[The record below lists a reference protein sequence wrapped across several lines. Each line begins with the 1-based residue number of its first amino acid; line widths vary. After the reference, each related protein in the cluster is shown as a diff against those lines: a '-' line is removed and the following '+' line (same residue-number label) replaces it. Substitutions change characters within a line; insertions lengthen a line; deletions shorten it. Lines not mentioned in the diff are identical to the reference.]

1 MSNDRSMIHD
11 MTQGNIFGPL
21 VRFAIPLMLANLLQT
36 VYSLVDAL
44 VVGNFLGTVELAA
57 VSTAG
62 DLITFYTMICVGFA
76 SAGQVIIGQ
85 YVGRRDP
92 QSIEQAIGTMLT
104 FLTLLAVG
112 CMVLC
117 FGLTDLHL
125 KLSNVPAESLPAAKT
140 YFLTC
145 SAGMVF
151 IYGYNMVGS
160 ALRGMGDSSRPLL
173 FVAIASVVNLVL
185 DLVFIL
191 VFDMG
196 VFGAAFATVLGQGVS
211 FLSALIYLYHKRE
224 AFGFSFSPSSFIPH
238 RGQLQ
243 LLLQQG
249 IPQAV
254 QFAAVVI
261 SVLFVG
267 AHINAYGVAAGAA
280 NGIAAKLENILRI
293 GAGSM
298 STAGCTMVAQNTGAG
313 KPERVKKSVY
323 CVLGISTIYALAISA
338 VLIFCPKQVF
348 ALFDSD
354 PEVLACAQIYV
365 WPGVV
370 TYLAYASRA
379 AFTSVYNG
387 VGNARLSL
395 FSGLMDGVAA
405 RIGLSFLLGSVLNL
419 GLVGYWYGYGL
430 AGHVSALI
438 GLIYFASG
446 RWKSYKMLS

>member
-1 MSNDRSMIHD
+1 MSQKVI
-11 MTQGNIFGPL
+11 QGTRQLSEKIRNRRLELGLTIEE
-21 VRFAIPLMLANLLQT
+21 AA
-36 VYSLVDAL
+36 SKAS
-44 VVGNFLGTVELAA
+44 VGTKTWCRYE
-57 VSTAG
+57 AG
-62 DLITFYTMICVGFA
+62 ESI
-76 SAGQVIIGQ
+76 
-85 YVGRRDP
+85 RRDKAKG
-92 QSIEQAIGTMLT
+92 ICKALNWH
-104 FLTLLAVG
+104 TLPDDA
-112 CMVLC
+112 
-117 FGLTDLHL
+117 
-125 KLSNVPAESLPAAKT
+125 AEDAHD
-140 YFLTC
+140 F
-145 SAGMVF
+145 
-151 IYGYNMVGS
+151 
-160 ALRGMGDSSRPLL
+160 D
-173 FVAIASVVNLVL
+173 IAEFKNHKAWS
-185 DLVFIL
+185 
-191 VFDMG
+191 
-196 VFGAAFATVLGQGVS
+196 T
-211 FLSALIYLYHKRE
+211 YLYQKRE